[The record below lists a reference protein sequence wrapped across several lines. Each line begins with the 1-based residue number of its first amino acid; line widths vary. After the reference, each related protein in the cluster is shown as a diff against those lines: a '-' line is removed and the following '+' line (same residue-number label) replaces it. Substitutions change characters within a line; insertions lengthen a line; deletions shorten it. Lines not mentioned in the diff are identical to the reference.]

1 MFLSIQY
8 PVLFSIHT
16 LNTLCSSVFST
27 LSCFLF
33 ILLTLY
39 VPQYSVPCLVFYSY
53 SWHFMFLSIQYPV
66 LFSIH
71 TLDTLCSSVFST
83 LSCFLFILLILY
95 VPQYSVPCLVFYSLT
110 LYVPQYSVPCLVFYS
125 YSEHFMFPSIQYP
138 VLFSI
143 HTLDTLCS
151 SVFSTVS
158 CFLFILLTLYVPQYS
173 VPCLVFYSYSWYF
186 MFLRIQYPVLF
197 SIHTPDTLCSLV
209 FSILSCFL
217 FIFLTLYVPQYSVLS
232 CFLFILLILYVPQYS
247 VSCLVFY
254 SYSWYFMF
262 LSIQYPVL
270 FSIHTLDTLCSSV
283 FSTLVLFYIHTTLA
297 CFLFIL
303 STLYVPQ
310 YSVPCLVFYSYSW
323 YCMFLSIQ
331 YPVLFS
337 IHTLNTLCSSVFSTL
352 SCFLFIL
359 LALYVPQYSVP
370 CLVFYSYSW
379 YFMFLSIQYPVLFC
393 IHTLNTLCSSV
404 FSTLSCFLFI
414 LLILYVPQ
422 YSVPCLVFYSYSW
435 HFMFLSIQY
444 PVLFWHFIQYSLNTL
459 CSSVFST
466 LSCFLFILLTL
477 YVPQYSVPC
486 LVFYSYS
493 WYFMFLSIQ
502 YPVLFS
508 IHTLNTLCSS
518 VFSTLSCFLFIHFMF
533 LSIQYPVL
541 FSIHTLDTLCSSVFS
556 TLSCFIFILLTLY
569 VP

>member
-1 MFLSIQY
+1 MFLSIQYPVLFSILTLNTLCSSVFSTRSCFLFILLILYVPQYSVSCLVLYSYSWYFMFSVFSTLSCFLFILLILYVPQYSVPCLVLYSYSWYLMFLSIQY

-16 LNTLCSSVFST
+16 LDTSCSSVFSTLSCFLFILLTLYVTQYSVPCLVFYSYSWHFMFLSIQYPVLFSIHTLNTLCSSVFSALSCFLFILLTLYVPQYSVPCLVLYSYFWHFMFLSIQYPVLFSIHTLDTLCSSVFSTLSCFLFINTLCSSVFST

-53 SWHFMFLSIQYPV
+53 SWYFMFLSIQYPV

-95 VPQYSVPCLVFYSLT
+95 VPQYSVPCLVF
-110 LYVPQYSVPCLVFYS
+110 
-125 YSEHFMFPSIQYP
+125 I
-138 VLFSI
+138 
-143 HTLDTLCS
+143 
-151 SVFSTVS
+151 
-158 CFLFILLTLYVPQYS
+158 FILLTLYV
-173 VPCLVFYSYSWYF
+173 LVFYSYSWYF
-186 MFLRIQYPVLF
+186 MF
-197 SIHTPDTLCSLV
+197 
-209 FSILSCFL
+209 
-217 FIFLTLYVPQYSVLS
+217 
-232 CFLFILLILYVPQYS
+232 QYS

-254 SYSWYFMF
+254 SYSWHFMF

-283 FSTLVLFYIHTTLA
+283 FSTLS
-297 CFLFIL
+297 C
-303 STLYVPQ
+303 
-310 YSVPCLVFYSYSW
+310 
-323 YCMFLSIQ
+323 IQ
-331 YPVLFS
+331 
-337 IHTLNTLCSSVFSTL
+337 
-352 SCFLFIL
+352 
-359 LALYVPQYSVP
+359 
-370 CLVFYSYSW
+370 
-379 YFMFLSIQYPVLFC
+379 
-393 IHTLNTLCSSV
+393 
-404 FSTLSCFLFI
+404 
-414 LLILYVPQ
+414 ILYVPQ
-422 YSVPCLVFYSYSW
+422 YSVPCLVLTLYSYSW
-435 HFMFLSIQY
+435 YFMFLSSIQY
-444 PVLFWHFIQYSLNTL
+444 PVLFSIHTLNTL

-518 VFSTLSCFLFIHFMF
+518 VFSTLSCFLFI
-533 LSIQYPVL
+533 LN
-541 FSIHTLDTLCSSVFS
+541 TLCSSVFS
-556 TLSCFIFILLTLY
+556 TLSCFLFILFTLCSSVFSTLSCFLFILFTLCSSVFSTLSCFLFILLILY